1 MRIGDYR
8 ITSDSNG
15 FIVSEVAIVQDG
27 KNKGNE
33 YDTNHTYH
41 TKMEMVYKNLLNR
54 GAMEV
59 VNTGD
64 FKKLKDLYDQA
75 AKLIK

>member
-1 MRIGDYR
+1 MRIADYR

-15 FIVSEVAIVQDG
+15 FIVCEIGISQSG
-27 KNKGNE
+27 KNKGKE
-33 YDTNHTYH
+33 YETNYSFHSN
-41 TKMEMVYKNLLNR
+41 MEMVYRNLLNR

-75 AKLIK
+75 AKLVK